1 MLYKEV
7 VNTFTKAGVLFNFRQ
22 VLEQL
27 QELPISRNVEYDQQT
42 DVQIERLREAIML
55 NFHAN
60 QSLKDFHYIKK
71 DMDPFM
77 DIFKTTPI
85 KDDVKG
91 QEELFARL
99 VLALHLSKAR
109 LATNV
114 EIEKT
119 FRVIGGVELVT
130 KCDQDFMYENMC
142 SNSDLEIIFSS
153 LMRNNL
159 VQSIVTRIV
168 FEKSNNNKVKV

>member
-7 VNTFTKAGVLFNFRQ
+7 MDSFSKAGVLFNFRQ
-22 VLEQL
+22 VLDQL
-27 QELPISRNVEYDQQT
+27 RENRSPISRNVEYDQQI
-42 DVQIERLREAIML
+42 DVQIESLREAIMF

-60 QSLKDFHYIKK
+60 QSLKDFHYMKK
-71 DMDPFM
+71 DIDPFM

-85 KDDVKG
+85 KDDMKG
-91 QEELFARL
+91 QDELFARL

-109 LATNV
+109 LVTNV

-119 FRVIGGVELVT
+119 FRVIGGVELLT
-130 KCDQDFMYENMC
+130 KDDQDFMYENMI
-142 SNSDLEIIFSS
+142 SNSDLDIIFSS

-159 VQSIVTRIV
+159 VQSIVARVV
-168 FEKSNNNKVKV
+168 FEISNKVN